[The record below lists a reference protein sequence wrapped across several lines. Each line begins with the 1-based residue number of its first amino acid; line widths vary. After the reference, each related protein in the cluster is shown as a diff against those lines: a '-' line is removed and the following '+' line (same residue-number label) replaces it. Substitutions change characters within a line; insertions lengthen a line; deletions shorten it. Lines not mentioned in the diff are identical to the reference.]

1 MTRYPNLES
10 YALFYEKIEAGS
22 LRATKSPSAPDQ
34 PVDNLPTLPS
44 EQLAQLSQDLSHPIA
59 DSNNTSPHNSQS

>member
-1 MTRYPNLES
+1 MSRYPNLES

-22 LRATKSPSAPDQ
+22 PRATKSPSAPNQ
-34 PVDNLPTLPS
+34 PAANLPTLPS

-59 DSNNTSPHNSQS
+59 DSTSPHGSQS